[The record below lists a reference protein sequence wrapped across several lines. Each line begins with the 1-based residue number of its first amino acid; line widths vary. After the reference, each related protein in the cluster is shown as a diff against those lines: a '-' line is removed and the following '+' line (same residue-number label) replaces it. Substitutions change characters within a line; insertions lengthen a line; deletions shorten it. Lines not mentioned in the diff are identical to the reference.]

1 MGIIINLK
9 LHISGY
15 IATFFIQKERER
27 GGERERERAL
37 ALGCQKPTSPVA
49 ETSDP
54 GMSFKKQE
62 PRAQKEELQP
72 GRELGL

>member
-1 MGIIINLK
+1 VGIIINLK

-27 GGERERERAL
+27 ERERERAL